1 MSQKIFA
8 VELRSDRDVVDSRQ
22 RAREI
27 SELLGFDRTEQ
38 VRLATATSEMARNAH
53 RYAMAGRV
61 TFSAELKDDQAFIIE
76 VADKGTGIPHLAKVL
91 SGRYRSTTGLGMGI
105 IGTKRLMDHFEID
118 SKPSGTSVCMKKRL
132 PSTAPPLTP
141 ELLRSVK
148 QKMEKRAAGDP
159 MQELQVQN
167 RELLGALAELRARQE
182 DLQRVNEELEDTNRG
197 VVALYAEL
205 DERADFLRRASELK
219 STFLSHV
226 SHEFRTPL
234 NSIVALTDILLGRA
248 DGDLSPEQEKQ
259 VRFIRD
265 SADDLYEMVNDLL
278 DLAKVEAGRIDIRPT
293 TFELNDLLNALR
305 GVLKP
310 LLAANRSL
318 ELVIEPADDI
328 PPMYS
333 DDAKIA
339 QILRNF
345 VSNALKFT
353 EKGEVR
359 VSSRLNAD
367 GSCVIISVSDTGI
380 GIAKENLP
388 LVFEEFAQVDSPLQR
403 KVKGTGLGLPLA
415 KKFASLLGGAISVQS
430 EVGRGS
436 TFTVELPLSVAR
448 EETETQPAID
458 EPTGAVDLGF
468 HRVLLVDDDPQ
479 HRYVLRS
486 VLGQVPE
493 LIEADSVHAGFAAAK
508 EHHPELIFID
518 LIMQGASGFDL
529 IRMLDANP
537 DTRRIPRIVNTSK
550 LLNEEERDFL
560 EANAVGVLDKR
571 TLTAP
576 EGKMAMHRA
585 LTRATAQAKSA

>member
-1 MSQKIFA
+1 MSQKIFE
-8 VELRSDRDVVDSRQ
+8 VELRSDRDVVESRQ

-53 RYAMAGRV
+53 RYATGGRV
-61 TFSAELKDDQAFIIE
+61 IFSADLKGDQALIIE
-76 VADKGTGIPHLAKVL
+76 IADKGTGIPHLNKVL

-105 IGTKRLMDHFEID
+105 IGTKRLMDHFEIE
-118 SKPSGTSVCMKKRL
+118 SGPSGTSVCMKKRL

-141 ELLRSVK
+141 ELIRSIK
-148 QKMEKRAAGDP
+148 HEMEKRVAGDP

-167 RELLGALAELRARQE
+167 RELLAALAELRARQE
-182 DLQRVNEELEDTNRG
+182 DLQRVNDELEDTNRG

-234 NSIVALTDILLGRA
+234 NSITALTDILLARA
-248 DGDLSPEQEKQ
+248 DGELTAEQEKQ
-259 VRFIRD
+259 VRFIRN
-265 SADDLYEMVNDLL
+265 SAHDLYEMVNDLL
-278 DLAKVEAGRIDIRPT
+278 DLAKVEAGRIDVRPT
-293 TFELNDLLNALR
+293 EFQLNDLLNGLR

-310 LLAANRSL
+310 LLTANRSL
-318 ELVIEPADDI
+318 DLVIEPADDI
-328 PPMYS
+328 PVMYS

-339 QILRNF
+339 QILRNLI
-345 VSNALKFT
+345 SNAIKFT

-359 VSSRLNAD
+359 VSSRLTAD
-367 GSCVIISVSDTGI
+367 GSCVIISVFDTGI

-403 KVKGTGLGLPLA
+403 KLKGTGLGLPLA
-415 KKFASLLGGAISVQS
+415 KKFASLLGGGISVQS
-430 EVGRGS
+430 ELGHGS
-436 TFTVELPLSVAR
+436 TFTVELPLSIEPQER
-448 EETETQPAID
+448 ERDLPLEVTGTAD
-458 EPTGAVDLGF
+458 EVNF

-493 LIEADSVHAGFAAAK
+493 VIEADSVHAGFAAAK
-508 EHHPELIFID
+508 EHRPELIFID

-571 TLTAP
+571 TLTAA

-585 LTRATAQAKSA
+585 LARATQQAKSA

>member
-1 MSQKIFA
+1 MSQKIFE
-8 VELRSDRDVVDSRQ
+8 VDLRSDRDVVESRQ

-53 RYAMAGRV
+53 RYATGGRV
-61 TFSAELKDDQAFIIE
+61 IFSADLKGDQGLIIE
-76 VADKGTGIPHLAKVL
+76 IADKGTGIPHLNKVL
-91 SGRYRSTTGLGMGI
+91 SGRYRSATGLGMGI

-132 PSTAPPLTP
+132 PSTAPPLTA
-141 ELLRSVK
+141 ELLRAVK
-148 QKMEKRAAGDP
+148 HKMEKRAAGDP

-167 RELLGALAELRARQE
+167 RELLAALAELRTRQE
-182 DLQRVNEELEDTNRG
+182 ELQRVNDELEDTNRG

-234 NSIVALTDILLGRA
+234 NSITALTDILLGRT
-248 DGDLSPEQEKQ
+248 DGELTTEQEKQ

-278 DLAKVEAGRIDIRPT
+278 DLAKVEAGRIEIRPT
-293 TFELNDLLNALR
+293 EFQLNDLLNGLR

-310 LLAANRSL
+310 LLAKRSL
-318 ELVIEPADDI
+318 DLVIEPANEI

-345 VSNALKFT
+345 ISNAIKFT
-353 EKGEVR
+353 QKGEVR
-359 VSSRLNAD
+359 LSSRLNAE
-367 GSCVIISVSDTGI
+367 GTCVIISVSDTGI
-380 GIAKENLP
+380 GIAKEHLP

-430 EVGRGS
+430 EIGQGS
-436 TFTVELPLSVAR
+436 TFSVELPLSMAPQRSKPEVAAV
-448 EETETQPAID
+448 AID
-458 EPTGAVDLGF
+458 ETDDVGF
-468 HRVLLVDDDPQ
+468 QRVLLVDDDPQ

-486 VLGQVPE
+486 VLGHVPE
-493 LIEADSVHAGFAAAK
+493 VIEADSVHGGFAAAK
-508 EHHPELIFID
+508 EHRPELIFID

-529 IRMLDANP
+529 IRMLEANP

-560 EANAVGVLDKR
+560 EANSVGVLDKR
-571 TLTAP
+571 TLTCA

-585 LTRATAQAKSA
+585 LARATAQAKSA

>member
-1 MSQKIFA
+1 MSKIFE
-8 VELRSDRDVVDSRQ
+8 VELRSDRDVVESRQ

-53 RYAMAGRV
+53 RYATAGRV
-61 TFSAELKDDQAFIIE
+61 VFSADLKGDQTLNIE
-76 VADKGTGIPHLAKVL
+76 ISDKGTGIPHLNKVL

-105 IGTKRLMDHFEID
+105 IGTKRLMDHFEINSTPD
-118 SKPSGTSVCMKKRL
+118 GTSVCMKKRL
-132 PSTAPPLTP
+132 PASAPPLTA
-141 ELLRSVK
+141 ELVRSMK
-148 QKMEKRAAGDP
+148 QKMEKRAVGDP

-167 RELLGALAELRARQE
+167 RELLAALAELRTRQE
-182 DLQRVNEELEDTNRG
+182 ELERVNEELEDTNRG

-234 NSIVALTDILLGRA
+234 NSITALTDLLLGHV
-248 DGDLSPEQEKQ
+248 DGDLSAEQEKQ
-259 VRFIRD
+259 VRFIRS
-265 SADDLYEMVNDLL
+265 SADDLYEMVSDLL
-278 DLAKVEAGRIDIRPT
+278 DLAKVEAGRIDVKPT
-293 TFELNDLLNALR
+293 EFQLNDLLNALR

-328 PPMYS
+328 PAMYS
-333 DDAKIA
+333 DDAKVA

-345 VSNALKFT
+345 ISNAIKFT

-359 VSSRLNAD
+359 VSSRRSRD
-367 GSCVIISVSDTGI
+367 GERVIISVSDTGI

-415 KKFASLLGGAISVQS
+415 KKFASLLGGAIEVES
-430 EVGRGS
+430 EIGQGS
-436 TFTVELPLSVAR
+436 TFTVDLPLSIGRR
-448 EETETQPAID
+448 EREAASIAGID
-458 EPTGAVDLGF
+458 EIEEAAF
-468 HRVLLVDDDPQ
+468 QRVLLVDDDPQ

-486 VLGQVPE
+486 VLGQIPE
-493 LIEADSVHAGFAAAK
+493 VIEADSVHAGFAAAK
-508 EHHPELIFID
+508 EHRPELIFID

-550 LLNEEERDFL
+550 LLNDEERDFL
-560 EANAVGVLDKR
+560 EANSVGVLDKR
-571 TLTAP
+571 TLTAA
-576 EGKMAMHRA
+576 EGKRAMHRA
-585 LTRATAQAKSA
+585 LARATAQARSA

>member
-1 MSQKIFA
+1 MSKIFE
-8 VELRSDRDVVDSRQ
+8 VELRSDRDVVESRQ

-53 RYAMAGRV
+53 RYATAGRV
-61 TFSAELKDDQAFIIE
+61 VFSADLKGDQTLNIE
-76 VADKGTGIPHLAKVL
+76 ISDKGTGIPHLNKVL

-105 IGTKRLMDHFEID
+105 IGTKRLMDHFEINSTPD
-118 SKPSGTSVCMKKRL
+118 GTSVCMKKRL
-132 PSTAPPLTP
+132 PASAPPLTA
-141 ELLRSVK
+141 ELVRSMK
-148 QKMEKRAAGDP
+148 QKMEKRAVGDP

-167 RELLGALAELRARQE
+167 RELLAALAELRTRQE
-182 DLQRVNEELEDTNRG
+182 ELERVNEELEDTNRG

-234 NSIVALTDILLGRA
+234 NSITALTDLLLGHV
-248 DGDLSPEQEKQ
+248 DGDLSAEQEKQ
-259 VRFIRD
+259 VRFIRS
-265 SADDLYEMVNDLL
+265 SADDLYEMVSDLL
-278 DLAKVEAGRIDIRPT
+278 DLAKVEAGRIDVKPT
-293 TFELNDLLNALR
+293 EFQLNDLLNALR

-328 PPMYS
+328 PAMYS
-333 DDAKIA
+333 DDAKVA

-345 VSNALKFT
+345 ISNAIKFT

-359 VSSRLNAD
+359 VSSRRSRD
-367 GSCVIISVSDTGI
+367 GERVIISVSDTGI

-415 KKFASLLGGAISVQS
+415 KKFASLLGGAIEVES
-430 EVGRGS
+430 EIGQGS
-436 TFTVELPLSVAR
+436 TFTVDLPLSIGRR
-448 EETETQPAID
+448 EREAASIAGID
-458 EPTGAVDLGF
+458 EIEEAAF
-468 HRVLLVDDDPQ
+468 QRVLLVDDDPQ

-486 VLGQVPE
+486 VLGQIPE
-493 LIEADSVHAGFAAAK
+493 VIEADSVHAGFAAAK
-508 EHHPELIFID
+508 EHRPELIFID

-550 LLNEEERDFL
+550 LLNDEERDFL
-560 EANAVGVLDKR
+560 EANSVGVLDKR
-571 TLTAP
+571 TLTAAD
-576 EGKMAMHRA
+576 GKRAMHRA
-585 LTRATAQAKSA
+585 LARATAQARSA

>member
-1 MSQKIFA
+1 MSKIFE
-8 VELRSDRDVVDSRQ
+8 VELRSDRDVVESRQ

-53 RYAMAGRV
+53 RYATAGRV
-61 TFSAELKDDQAFIIE
+61 IFSVDLKGEQTFVIE
-76 VADKGTGIPHLAKVL
+76 VADKGTGIPHLNKVL

-105 IGTKRLMDHFEID
+105 IGTKKLMDYFEID
-118 SKPSGTSVCMKKRL
+118 SKPNGTSVCMKKRL
-132 PSTAPPLTP
+132 PASAPPLTA
-141 ELLRSVK
+141 ELVRSIK
-148 QKMEKRAAGDP
+148 HKIEKRAAGDP

-167 RELLGALAELRARQE
+167 RELLAALAELRTRQE
-182 DLQRVNEELEDTNRG
+182 ELQRVNDELEDTNRG

-234 NSIVALTDILLGRA
+234 NSITALTDLLLART
-248 DGDLSPEQEKQ
+248 DGDLSAEQEKQ
-259 VRFIRD
+259 VRFIRG

-278 DLAKVEAGRIDIRPT
+278 DLAKVEAGRIELKPT
-293 TFELNDLLNALR
+293 EFHLNDLLNALR

-318 ELVIEPADDI
+318 DLVIEPADDI
-328 PPMYS
+328 PAMYT
-333 DDAKIA
+333 DDAKVA

-345 VSNALKFT
+345 ISNAIKFT

-359 VSSRLNAD
+359 VSSRLSD
-367 GSCVIISVSDTGI
+367 DRTRVIIAVSDTGI
-380 GIAKENLP
+380 GIARENLP

-415 KKFASLLGGAISVQS
+415 KKFASLLGGAIQVES
-430 EVGRGS
+430 ELGHGS
-436 TFTVELPLSVAR
+436 TFTVELPLAIRRREREAQLDLSVGES
-448 EETETQPAID
+448 EE
-458 EPTGAVDLGF
+458 VGF
-468 HRVLLVDDDPQ
+468 QRVLLVDDDPQ
-479 HRYVLRS
+479 HRYVLRT
-486 VLGQVPE
+486 VLGEVPE
-493 LIEADSVHAGFAAAK
+493 VIEADSVHAGFAAAK
-508 EHHPELIFID
+508 EHRPELIFID

-571 TLTAP
+571 TLTAA

-585 LTRATAQAKSA
+585 LARATAQAKSA

>member
-1 MSQKIFA
+1 MSQKIFE
-8 VELRSDRDVVDSRQ
+8 VELRSDRHVVESRQ

-38 VRLATATSEMARNAH
+38 VRLATATSEMARNAY
-53 RYAMAGRV
+53 RYATAGRV
-61 TFSAELKDDQAFIIE
+61 IFSADLQGDQALIIE
-76 VADKGTGIPHLAKVL
+76 IADKGTGIPHLNKVL

-118 SKPSGTSVCMKKRL
+118 AKPTGTSVCMKKRL

-141 ELLRSVK
+141 ELIRSVK
-148 QKMEKRAAGDP
+148 HKMERRAAGDP
-159 MQELQVQN
+159 MQEMQVQN

-234 NSIVALTDILLGRA
+234 NSITALTDILLARA
-248 DGDLSPEQEKQ
+248 DGELTAEQEKQ
-259 VRFIRD
+259 VRFIRS

-278 DLAKVEAGRIDIRPT
+278 DLAKVEAGRIDVRPT
-293 TFELNDLLNALR
+293 EFQLNDLLNGLR

-318 ELVIEPADDI
+318 DLVIDPADDI
-328 PPMYS
+328 PVMYS

-345 VSNALKFT
+345 ISNAIKFT

-367 GSCVIISVSDTGI
+367 GSCVIIAVSDTGI

-415 KKFASLLGGAISVQS
+415 KKFASLLGGTISVKS
-430 EVGRGS
+430 ELGHGS
-436 TFTVELPLSVAR
+436 TFTVELPLSLAPR
-448 EETETQPAID
+448 ESEREFLSEAGGAAD
-458 EPTGAVDLGF
+458 EAGF
-468 HRVLLVDDDPQ
+468 QRVLLVDDDPQ

-493 LIEADSVHAGFAAAK
+493 VIEADSVHAGFAAAK
-508 EHHPELIFID
+508 EHRPELIFID

-537 DTRRIPRIVNTSK
+537 ETRRIPRIVNTSK

-571 TLTAP
+571 TLTAA

-585 LTRATAQAKSA
+585 LARATAQAKSA

>member
-1 MSQKIFA
+1 MSKIFE
-8 VELRSDRDVVDSRQ
+8 VELRSDRDVVESRQ

-53 RYAMAGRV
+53 RYATAGRV
-61 TFSAELKDDQAFIIE
+61 VFSADLKGDQTLNIE
-76 VADKGTGIPHLAKVL
+76 ISDKGTGIPHLNKVL

-105 IGTKRLMDHFEID
+105 IGTKRLMDHFEINSTPD
-118 SKPSGTSVCMKKRL
+118 GTSVCMKKRL
-132 PSTAPPLTP
+132 PASAPPLTA
-141 ELLRSVK
+141 ELVRSMK
-148 QKMEKRAAGDP
+148 QKMEKRAVGDP

-167 RELLGALAELRARQE
+167 RELLAALAELRTRQE
-182 DLQRVNEELEDTNRG
+182 ELERVNEELEDTNRG

-234 NSIVALTDILLGRA
+234 NSITALTDLLLGHV
-248 DGDLSPEQEKQ
+248 DGDLSAEQEKQ
-259 VRFIRD
+259 VRFIRS
-265 SADDLYEMVNDLL
+265 SADDLYEMVSDLL
-278 DLAKVEAGRIDIRPT
+278 DLAKVEAGRIDVKPT
-293 TFELNDLLNALR
+293 EFQLNDLLNALR

-318 ELVIEPADDI
+318 EVVIEPADDI
-328 PPMYS
+328 PAMYS
-333 DDAKIA
+333 DDAKVA

-345 VSNALKFT
+345 ISNAIKFT

-359 VSSRLNAD
+359 VSSRRSRD
-367 GSCVIISVSDTGI
+367 GERVIISVSDTGI

-415 KKFASLLGGAISVQS
+415 KKFASLLGGAIEVES
-430 EVGRGS
+430 EIGQGS
-436 TFTVELPLSVAR
+436 TFTVDLPLSIGRR
-448 EETETQPAID
+448 EREAASIAGID
-458 EPTGAVDLGF
+458 EIEEAAF
-468 HRVLLVDDDPQ
+468 QRVLLVDDDPQ

-486 VLGQVPE
+486 VLGQIPE
-493 LIEADSVHAGFAAAK
+493 VIEADSVHAGFAAAK
-508 EHHPELIFID
+508 EHRPELIFID

-550 LLNEEERDFL
+550 LLNDEERDFL
-560 EANAVGVLDKR
+560 EANSVGVLDKR
-571 TLTAP
+571 TLTAA
-576 EGKMAMHRA
+576 EGKRAMHRA
-585 LTRATAQAKSA
+585 LARATAQARSA